1 MEHEVAAGFLAEE
14 VGVPVRT
21 IQFWTDAGVLEAIPE
36 SDRQGRGR
44 HRAYKAAPPLYG
56 ERACA
61 LIAAE
66 MHRLRLPVGVMKGIT
81 FSLRWKGDGKLE
93 PNFVTAVAL
102 RGEPMS
108 ILISPELNICLLG
121 GDLPQDIRSGYLL
134 NLTEILSPLRR
145 NA

>member
-1 MEHEVAAGFLAEE
+1 MVHEVGAGALAEE
-14 VGVPVRT
+14 AGVAIRT

-81 FSLRWKGDGKLE
+81 FSLRWKGDANPE

-108 ILISPELNICLLG
+108 ILISPEERNPGTPHVHLLG
-121 GDLPQDIRSGYLL
+121 EDIPQDVRSGY
-134 NLTEILSPLRR
+134 
-145 NA
+145 

>member
-14 VGVPVRT
+14 AGVPVRT

-81 FSLRWKGDGKLE
+81 FMLRWKKDGKLE

-108 ILISPELNICLLG
+108 ILISPGEPSPENPDGLVYYCLVELF
-121 GDLPQDIRSGYLL
+121 
-134 NLTEILSPLRR
+134 LRKLVLDTF
-145 NA
+145 